1 MFFKVSG
8 WRSTGSELTA
18 TKTPL
23 SLVPTR
29 SASSQDQQPAK
40 TTIPSQKRVTQQL
53 TTHWPLFKALRQ
65 TFANTRFAQQ
75 VRLDVANAL
84 SVDPRHPRL
93 VSLEECPGNKVI
105 LQRFLMQPP
114 DSTLSLV
121 KVSEVL
127 DEQALGQASHAQ
139 ARCLEPQSGVDA
151 TPKSSPK
158 CPKSPPRGQP
168 RGIALPPVAGQD
180 GV

>member
-1 MFFKVSG
+1 MIQESTIPESSPEMFFKVSG

-75 VRLDVANAL
+75 
-84 SVDPRHPRL
+84 
-93 VSLEECPGNKVI
+93 
-105 LQRFLMQPP
+105 LQLHQPQK
-114 DSTLSLV
+114 V
-121 KVSEVL
+121 KVTDQDSPRR
-127 DEQALGQASHAQ
+127 DERS
-139 ARCLEPQSGVDA
+139 
-151 TPKSSPK
+151 
-158 CPKSPPRGQP
+158 RGP
-168 RGIALPPVAGQD
+168 GG
-180 GV
+180 